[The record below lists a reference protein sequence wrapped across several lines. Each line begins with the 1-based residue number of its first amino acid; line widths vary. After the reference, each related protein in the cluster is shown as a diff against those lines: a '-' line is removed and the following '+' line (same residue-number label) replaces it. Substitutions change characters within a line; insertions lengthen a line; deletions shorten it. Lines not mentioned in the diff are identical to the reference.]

1 MRATKKVPPLA
12 RASHWHA
19 IWQAF
24 VCPAPNPVHMLVRW
38 RVRSSGEHDGWVGAR
53 ARAARLPVGVAG
65 GEGRRR
71 KGGGGREEEEEGE
84 RRERGGRERKG
95 ERRGFARE
103 ARRRR
108 TLRPF
113 SEAYRAVVSMG
124 VSGG

>member
-1 MRATKKVPPLA
+1 M
-12 RASHWHA
+12 AS
-19 IWQAF
+19 
-24 VCPAPNPVHMLVRW
+24 M
-38 RVRSSGEHDGWVGAR
+38 GGWVGGRAR
-53 ARAARLPVGVAG
+53 ARSAPAG
-65 GEGRRR
+65 PCGGWGR
-71 KGGGGREEEEEGE
+71 GEEEEE
-84 RRERGGRERKG
+84 RRKRGGRREEEERKG

>member
-53 ARAARLPVGVAG
+53 ARAARLPIGVAG

-71 KGGGGREEEEEGE
+71 RKRGGREEEE
-84 RRERGGRERKG
+84 RRKG

>member
-1 MRATKKVPPLA
+1 MA
-12 RASHWHA
+12 R
-19 IWQAF
+19 
-24 VCPAPNPVHMLVRW
+24 M
-38 RVRSSGEHDGWVGAR
+38 GGWVGAAR
-53 ARAARLPVGVAG
+53 ARAQRACRSVWRVG
-65 GEGRRR
+65 GEEEEKR
-71 KGGGGREEEEEGE
+71 GGREERRKRREEGE
-84 RRERGGRERKG
+84 EEE